1 MKRILYLGQLS
12 ISAVEHVI
20 ESLTPNARRIFRLL
34 VEAFLANSNLKDY
47 EGKNINR
54 RLLFLII
61 FSSGMKL
68 TELYEQCKRS
78 FYVNNEQNLRLQL
91 IEFIDHRLIKLSKS
105 TNDGQ
110 EIVRLLLAEQ
120 DIVKQLLD
128 KLN

>member
-1 MKRILYLGQLS
+1 MIQDNYFLYF
-12 ISAVEHVI
+12 II
-20 ESLTPNARRIFRLL
+20 YLL
-34 VEAFLANSNLKDY
+34 
-47 EGKNINR
+47 
-54 RLLFLII
+54 
-61 FSSGMKL
+61 GMKF

-91 IEFIDHRLIKLSKS
+91 IEFIDHRLIKLGKS

-110 EIVRLLLAEQ
+110 EIVRLLIAEQ

>member
-1 MKRILYLGQLS
+1 LKRILYLGQLS

-34 VEAFLANSNLKDY
+34 VEAFLANSNSKDY